1 MSLLTNFS
9 FIEKKSSARVITNFV
24 GLLKNN
30 IDNKQCNSIYN
41 KLSGV
46 NYNNINFNLRREY
59 ISITNLNK
67 VYIKN
72 ERFYKERKFENHYIF
87 KNSFNNI
94 IQRKIDE
101 KHFLHSLTEKTGKIS
116 NVEFKKPIYIKENN
130 IKDCKVNK
138 SSTISRKDEIVVNIK
153 NKKKELNQ
161 ETIIENSSKN
171 ELSFLKH
178 LPNVLCIGRILG
190 SPLIG
195 YFIVKQKMKH
205 AYILYAISGISDFLD
220 GYLARKYNWSSKLG
234 SVIDP
239 LADKTLMIVTTV
251 SLSITKLIPKYLAY
265 TILSRDILLVLG
277 TFVLVGKKFIDT
289 RSTLSQFK
297 NISVKIKPSYIS
309 KVNTALQILYL
320 ALTILSPKLLLLK
333 YLQYVVFSTTIFSG
347 MDYFINKNAVSI
359 SFNNIEQ
366 NNVDNNDNKDKRI
379 I

>member
-9 FIEKKSSARVITNFV
+9 FIGKKSSVCVVTNFV
-24 GLLKNN
+24 GLLKSN
-30 IDNKQCNSIYN
+30 IYNIQCNSIYN
-41 KLSGV
+41 KLSCV
-46 NYNNINFNLRREY
+46 NYNTDFNLRREY
-59 ISITNLNK
+59 ISLTNLNK
-67 VYIKN
+67 ICIKN
-72 ERFYKERKFENHYIF
+72 ERFYSRERKFENNYIF

-101 KHFLHSLTEKTGKIS
+101 KKFLHSLTEKTDKFS
-116 NVEFKKPIYIKENN
+116 KVEYKTPAYIKVNDNN
-130 IKDCKVNK
+130 KNNYSCNVNK
-138 SSTISRKDEIVVNIK
+138 SSAILNQDEIVVNIK
-153 NKKKELNQ
+153 NKKNELNQ
-161 ETIIENSSKN
+161 KTVIKNSPKKK
-171 ELSFLKH
+171 LSFLKH

-195 YFIVKQKMKH
+195 YFIVKHKMKH

-251 SLSITKLIPKYLAY
+251 SLSISKLIPKYLAY

-297 NISVKIKPSYIS
+297 NISVKVKPSYIS

-320 ALTILSPKLLLLK
+320 ALTILSPKLLVLK

-347 MDYFINKNAVSI
+347 MDYFINKNAVDI
-359 SFNNIEQ
+359 SFNSIEQ
-366 NNVDNNDNKDKRI
+366 NDVNNDN
-379 I
+379 